1 MVAHAFNHSP
11 QEPEAGDLKAC
22 IVRAGLE
29 ISSALFYNLRKEYG
43 MREGRRIGRKG
54 RGAIRGEK

>member
-22 IVRAGLE
+22 IVK
-29 ISSALFYNLRKEYG
+29 KEYG

-54 RGAIRGEK
+54 REAIRGEK